1 MTAIVSWQQRICPGF
16 QIDFLYPTERVKYRG
31 IILSSA
37 AIDAS
42 HASSSGGQDVSEFVI
57 NHVVNSGSWHPVPG
71 VGLSLGDEIQLFG
84 VNLGLSLHSLMLIF
98 AAGIVF
104 LLFGI
109 LYKKRSDRA
118 PSGITNMLEALVL
131 FVRDEICINYMG
143 EKDGKRLAPFFLN
156 FFFLVL
162 VMNLMGLV
170 PLFSTATAN
179 ISVTMGLALITLT
192 MMIIGGIVKNGLI
205 GFLQLFLPPG
215 VPKLVYIIL
224 FPIELMGLFIKPF
237 ALTIRLFANMLGG
250 HIVIFSLLGLIIS
263 FGWFGIPSLA
273 LALFVFFLELLVAF
287 IQAFIFTMLSAMF
300 VGDMMHPSH

>member
-1 MTAIVSWQQRICPGF
+1 
-16 QIDFLYPTERVKYRG
+16 
-31 IILSSA
+31 LSSA
-37 AIDAS
+37 VTDAS
-42 HASSSGGQDVSEFVI
+42 QAVSSGGQDVSEFVI
-57 NHVVNSGSWHPVPG
+57 HHVVNSGSWHPMPG
-71 VGLSLGDEIQLFG
+71 VGIPLGGELHLFG

-104 LLFGI
+104 LLFGV
-109 LYKKRSDRA
+109 LYKKNSRQA
-118 PSGITNMLEALVL
+118 PSGITNLLEPLVV

-143 EKDGKRLAPFFLN
+143 EADGKKLAPFFLN
-156 FFFLVL
+156 FGALVL
-162 VMNLMGLV
+162 VMNLMGLI
-170 PLFSTATAN
+170 PMFATATAN
-179 ISVTMGLALITLT
+179 ISVTMGLSLITLT
-192 MMIIGGIVKNGLI
+192 MMVTGGIVKNGFV
-205 GFLQLFLPPG
+205 GFLRYFLPPG
-215 VPKLVYIIL
+215 VPKLVYVIL

-273 LALFVFFLELLVAF
+273 LALFVCFLELLVAF

>member
-1 MTAIVSWQQRICPGF
+1 M
-16 QIDFLYPTERVKYRG
+16 
-31 IILSSA
+31 SSA
-37 AIDAS
+37 VTEAS
-42 HASSSGGQDVSEFVI
+42 HAASSGGQDVSEFVI
-57 NHVVNSGSWHPVPG
+57 HHVVNSDSWHPLPG
-71 VGLSLGDEIQLFG
+71 VGMPLGGDIPLFG
-84 VNLGLSLHSLMLIF
+84 INLGLSVHALMLFF

-109 LYKKRSDRA
+109 LYKKRNDHA
-118 PSGITNMLEALVL
+118 PSGITILLELGVL

-143 EKDGKRLAPFFLN
+143 EADGKRLAPFFLN

-162 VMNLMGLV
+162 VMNLMGLI
-170 PLFSTATAN
+170 PIFSTATAN

-192 MMIIGGIVKNGLI
+192 MMVIGGIAKNGLL
-205 GFLQLFLPPG
+205 GFIQLFLPPG
-215 VPKLVYIIL
+215 VPKLVYIVL

-263 FGWFGIPSLA
+263 FGWFGVPSLI

>member
-1 MTAIVSWQQRICPGF
+1 M
-16 QIDFLYPTERVKYRG
+16 
-31 IILSSA
+31 SSA
-37 AIDAS
+37 VTEAS
-42 HASSSGGQDVSEFVI
+42 HAASSGGQDVSEYVI
-57 NHVVNSGSWHPVPG
+57 HHVVNSDSWHPLPG
-71 VGLSLGDEIQLFG
+71 VGIPLGADIDLFG
-84 VNLGLSLHSLMLIF
+84 INLGFSLHALMLFI

-109 LYKKRSDRA
+109 LYKKRNDRA
-118 PSGITNMLEALVL
+118 PSGITILLELGVL
-131 FVRDEICINYMG
+131 FVRDEICVNYMG
-143 EKDGKRLAPFFLN
+143 EADGKRLAPFFLN

-162 VMNLMGLV
+162 VMNLMGLI

-192 MMIIGGIVKNGLI
+192 MMIIGGIAKNGLL
-205 GFLQLFLPPG
+205 GFIQLFLPPG
-215 VPKLVYIIL
+215 VPKLVYIVL
-224 FPIELMGLFIKPF
+224 FPIEIMGLFIKPF

-263 FGWFGIPSLA
+263 FGWFGVPSLV